1 MEIINNTIGRIDIY
15 MEKIFSNRYYS
26 SIITLVLILYTSVIA
41 PKLPNS
47 ILKLFDYSIFRV
59 LILSLVL
66 YYGNKNTKLS
76 IIIAV
81 GFIIS
86 MNLLSKRKMFENFTE
101 LQSDLQSDLD
111 QTNGSFEVPDS
122 NELDQNSNFVNT
134 SIESPSNQQQPSIE
148 SPSNQ
153 QQQPSIE
160 SPSNQSQQ
168 PSIESPSN
176 QSQQPSNSDSIQMT
190 ETPNESP
197 QPNMVN
203 SSEEQNDNLSDEEI
217 THEKEKGET
226 CMIVG
231 NKSNCLKNLYCDP
244 TNRKCRKK
252 IENET
257 CNILENDSDD
267 CADDLYCD
275 KKTKLC
281 KRI

>member
-1 MEIINNTIGRIDIY
+1 MEIINNTMGRIDIY

-101 LQSDLQSDLD
+101 LQPDLE
-111 QTNGSFEVPDS
+111 QTDSSIQPLDS
-122 NELDQNSNFVNT
+122 NELDQNPNLVNT
-134 SIESPSNQQQPSIE
+134 SSEPPSEPQPPSQHHPSSQPQPPSQHQPSSQPPSIQSPSNQHQP
-148 SPSNQ
+148 PSH
-153 QQQPSIE
+153 S
-160 SPSNQSQQ
+160 
-168 PSIESPSN
+168 
-176 QSQQPSNSDSIQMT
+176 
-190 ETPNESP
+190 ETPSESP

-203 SSEEQNDNLSDEEI
+203 SPEEQNDNLSSEEI

-226 CMIVG
+226 CNIVG

-244 TNRKCRKK
+244 SSRKCRKK
-252 IENET
+252 MENEA
-257 CNILENDSDD
+257 CNILDNDSDD
-267 CADDLYCD
+267 CDDVLYCD